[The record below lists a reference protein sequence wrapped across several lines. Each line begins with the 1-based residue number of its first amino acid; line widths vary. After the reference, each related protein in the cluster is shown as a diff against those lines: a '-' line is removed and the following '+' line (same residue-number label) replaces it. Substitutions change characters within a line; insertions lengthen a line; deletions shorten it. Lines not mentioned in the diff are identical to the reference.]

1 MIDTKQL
8 KALTQAILSLNDE
21 KEVKQFL
28 EDLCTPQ
35 ELEDFCLRW
44 KIVDELQKGY
54 TYREIHDRTQ
64 ASLTT
69 IGRIAKALHY
79 GSGGYALMHARLQK
93 E

>member
-1 MIDTKQL
+1 MVDTKQL
-8 KALTQAILSLNDE
+8 KALIQAILSLNDD
-21 KEVKQFL
+21 KEVKLFL

-44 KIVDELQKGY
+44 KIVDELKKGY
-54 TYREIHDRTQ
+54 TYRDIHERTQ

-69 IGRIAKALHY
+69 IGRIAKSINY
-79 GSGGYALMHARLQK
+79 GSGGYNMMHERLYR

>member
-1 MIDTKQL
+1 MIDSKQL
-8 KALTQAILSLNDE
+8 KALTQVILSLKDE
-21 KEVKQFL
+21 KEAKSFL

-69 IGRIAKALHY
+69 IGRIAKSLNY
-79 GSGGYALMHARLQK
+79 GSGGYALMHERLQK